1 MLCRCERRQSVFQ
14 MGSSFMCFKPPS
26 WCLIVCLRGLLFWNC
41 NGTGGI
47 GSSFLSEIQTWVHF
61 RDYSS
66 PEALTCPKWL
76 TTMLKNTSWLHSF
89 ISLCL
94 RLISCKFSFFFHFAM
109 SFSKISLCPPSLFF
123 LIVFLALSNSIM
135 AWAVSLYA
143 RHCMLFPLG
152 WEIDYK
158 SQVFLWSNPV
168 LLQTKSHFLKY
179 SKIEQESVALLM
191 IPDLLAVRA
200 LLKKLLPLAFFQG
213 HCVFTPFLVPW
224 FLGLLPACFLI
235 LSPVSF
241 TLINSLTLH
250 SMFTSGSTLHCVTY
264 Y

>member
-1 MLCRCERRQSVFQ
+1 MQAAKCSADVKGDRVCSKWAAASCVLNLLHGAWLSVWEGCFSETA
-14 MGSSFMCFKPPS
+14 MGQEEQ
-26 WCLIVCLRGLLFWNC
+26 GLLFYQKFRPGC
-41 NGTGGI
+41 TLGI
-47 GSSFLSEIQTWVHF
+47 ILA
-61 RDYSS
+61 S
-66 PEALTCPKWL
+66 PTWL
-76 TTMLKNTSWLHSF
+76 TTTLKNTSWLHSF

-109 SFSKISLCPPSLFF
+109 SFSKISLCPLSLFF

-135 AWAVSLYA
+135 AWAVSLYGW
-143 RHCMLFPLG
+143 HCMLFPLG

-168 LLQTKSHFLKY
+168 LLQTKSRFLKY

-191 IPDLLAVRA
+191 NPDLLAVRA

-224 FLGLLPACFLI
+224 FLGLLPACFLL

-241 TLINSLTLH
+241 TLIDSLTLH
-250 SMFTSGSTLHCVTY
+250 SMFTSGSTLHCVSY

>member
-14 MGSSFMCFKPPS
+14 MGSSFMCFKPLS
-26 WCLIVCLRGLLFWNC
+26 WCLVVCLRGLLFWNC

-66 PEALTCPKWL
+66 PEALTSPKWL

-135 AWAVSLYA
+135 AWAVRLYA

-179 SKIEQESVALLM
+179 SKTEQESVALLM
-191 IPDLLAVRA
+191 ICLQSELCSKSSFPWLSFKAIVYSL
-200 LLKKLLPLAFFQG
+200 
-213 HCVFTPFLVPW
+213 HFLYRGFWVCS
-224 FLGLLPACFLI
+224 LPA
-235 LSPVSF
+235 SSSF
-241 TLINSLTLH
+241 PLFHSL
-250 SMFTSGSTLHCVTY
+250 
-264 Y
+264 